1 MEYLGHLGT
10 AEEEAQF
17 RAEEAKLLAAL
28 NAEAAAWRTAV
39 QEHRGKYRGIQM
51 RLFDIWAQ
59 MKQKGIPSQR
69 PRDWTG
75 GGPRMGD
82 YVRFQETPAQL
93 AARIDLGGKRNI
105 PANPKDMRG

>member
-1 MEYLGHLGT
+1 MEYNGHRGT
-10 AEEEAQF
+10 AAEEARF
-17 RAEEAKLLAAL
+17 RAEEAKLIAAL

-39 QEHRGKYRGIQM
+39 QEHRTRYQGIRM
-51 RLFDIWAQ
+51 RLFDIWAR
-59 MKQKGIPSQR
+59 MKQKGMPSQR

-82 YVRFQETPAQL
+82 YARLEETPAQL

-105 PANPKDMRG
+105 PADVKYMRG